1 MNTEEIDRILRRQCA
16 RDFDG
21 VFSVHT
27 LPDRPRLLVCNT
39 DPSYRPGRHWVAICM
54 KDGRGEYFDSFGRR
68 PSAEF
73 ERYMNNIVDIGLL
86 TINSCRV
93 SSVNF
98 VDIIVFAI
106 VCIVVVVSI
115 RERLCVVLLVTLL

>member
-1 MNTEEIDRILRRQCA
+1 MNTAEIDRILRREGA

-21 VFSVHT
+21 VFSVDT

-39 DPSYRPGRHWVAICM
+39 DPSHRSGRHWVAICV
-54 KDGRGEYFDSFGRR
+54 KDGRR

-73 ERYMNNIVDIGLL
+73 ERYIVDIVEIGLL

-98 VDIIVFAI
+98 VEIIVFAI
-106 VCIVVVVSI
+106 VCIVVVVSTC
-115 RERLCVVLLVTLL
+115 ERLCVVLLVTLL

>member
-1 MNTEEIDRILRRQCA
+1 
-16 RDFDG
+16 
-21 VFSVHT
+21 
-27 LPDRPRLLVCNT
+27 
-39 DPSYRPGRHWVAICM
+39 M

-68 PSAEF
+68 PSVEF
-73 ERYMNNIVDIGLL
+73 ERYMTDIVDVGLL

-98 VDIIVFAI
+98 VDIIVFTV

-115 RERLCVVLLVTLL
+115 YKRLCVVLLATLL